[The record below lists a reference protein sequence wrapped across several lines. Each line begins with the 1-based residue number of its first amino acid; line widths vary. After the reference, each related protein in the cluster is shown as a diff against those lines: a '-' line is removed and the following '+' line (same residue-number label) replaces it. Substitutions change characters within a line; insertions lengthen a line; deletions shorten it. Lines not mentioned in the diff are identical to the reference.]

1 MHSNY
6 TSPHKTPF
14 GLGASTIS
22 NQDIITQNEL
32 RGICERHNTQ
42 PSSRKRIVIA
52 RSLDPRH
59 PAINIGSQDADSG
72 IRKSLLAPNG
82 TLQTDRPRLGALG
95 HTAMETMN
103 ATHHFKNDDSKM
115 SIQAG
120 VVKQYTQQSPNAQ
133 SPRVHAGSGSIFDS
147 KQKLAHASGRPAFE
161 IGARN
166 GEGAGDDLGHLKGG
180 VMLP

>member
-32 RGICERHNTQ
+32 KGICERHNTQ

-52 RSLDPRH
+52 RSLDPRN
-59 PAINIGSQDADSG
+59 PAINIDSKDPDAA

-82 TLQTDRPRLGALG
+82 TIQTDRPRLGTLDNS
-95 HTAMETMN
+95 AMEKMN

-115 SIQAG
+115 SI
-120 VVKQYTQQSPNAQ
+120 
-133 SPRVHAGSGSIFDS
+133 
-147 KQKLAHASGRPAFE
+147 
-161 IGARN
+161 
-166 GEGAGDDLGHLKGG
+166 
-180 VMLP
+180 